1 MQAAG
6 ASITLAFVI
15 ISVTPLGAMN
25 GVQQFVPYTYPM
37 KVLKPQEIAGG
48 MAFMALGGSLGGT
61 IANGVVGAL
70 MNAMGFGSIFYL
82 PFICGIVMLIFTF
95 IFKDVKQGESI

>member
-1 MQAAG
+1 
-6 ASITLAFVI
+6 
-15 ISVTPLGAMN
+15 MN
-25 GVQQFVPYTYPM
+25 
-37 KVLKPQEIAGG
+37 
-48 MAFMALGGSLGGT
+48 S
-61 IANGVVGAL
+61 VVGAL